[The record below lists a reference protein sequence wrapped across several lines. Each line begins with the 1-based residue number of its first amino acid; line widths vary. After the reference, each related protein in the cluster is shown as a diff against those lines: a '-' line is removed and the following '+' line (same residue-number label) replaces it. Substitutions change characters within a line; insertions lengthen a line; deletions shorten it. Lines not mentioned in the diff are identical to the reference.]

1 MKILIKNGKL
11 VDPANGVDAFYDVLI
26 DGDKVADVA
35 QDIDPEVLG
44 EGDRLIDAFGKVVMP
59 GFIDLHVHLREPGFE
74 YKETIQTGCAAA
86 ARGGVTTICPM
97 PNTKPVIDSPER
109 VKDLLERAKDAPVHV
124 LPIGAVT
131 VGQEGRELA
140 DIEGMLNAGIVALS
154 EDGKSVMDS
163 LLFRHAMEQA
173 AQYEIRCFPTVRT
186 SRLWTEV
193 L

>member
-109 VKDLLERAKDAPVHV
+109 VKDLLEKSEGCAGACSSDRCCYRWSGGQGAGRYRGHV
-124 LPIGAVT
+124 KCRYCGTQRGWKVCDGQSFVPSCDGAGST
-131 VGQEGRELA
+131 V
-140 DIEGMLNAGIVALS
+140 
-154 EDGKSVMDS
+154 
-163 LLFRHAMEQA
+163 
-173 AQYEIRCFPTVRT
+173 
-186 SRLWTEV
+186 
-193 L
+193 

>member
-1 MKILIKNGKL
+1 MKILIRNGKL
-11 VDPANGVDAFYDVLI
+11 VDPANDVDAFYDVLI
-26 DGDKVADVA
+26 DGDKVAEVA

-109 VKDLLERAKDAPVHV
+109 VKDLLERAKNAPVHV

-154 EDGKSVMDS
+154 EDGKSVMDRWS
-163 LLFRHAMEQA
+163 RQRSMRS
-173 AQYEIRCFPTVRT
+173 RCFPTVRT

>member
-74 YKETIQTGCAAA
+74 YRRRFRQA
-86 ARGGVTTICPM
+86 V
-97 PNTKPVIDSPER
+97 
-109 VKDLLERAKDAPVHV
+109 LQQRA
-124 LPIGAVT
+124 
-131 VGQEGRELA
+131 
-140 DIEGMLNAGIVALS
+140 VA
-154 EDGKSVMDS
+154 
-163 LLFRHAMEQA
+163 
-173 AQYEIRCFPTVRT
+173 
-186 SRLWTEV
+186 
-193 L
+193 

>member
-74 YKETIQTGCAAA
+74 YKETFRQA
-86 ARGGVTTICPM
+86 V
-97 PNTKPVIDSPER
+97 
-109 VKDLLERAKDAPVHV
+109 LQQRA
-124 LPIGAVT
+124 
-131 VGQEGRELA
+131 
-140 DIEGMLNAGIVALS
+140 VA
-154 EDGKSVMDS
+154 
-163 LLFRHAMEQA
+163 
-173 AQYEIRCFPTVRT
+173 
-186 SRLWTEV
+186 
-193 L
+193 